1 MAGAGL
7 SSLAGR
13 AAAAFVTVAAVAL
26 IPFSSGCGSP
36 TTGRDGAGDTASP
49 GQGVAE
55 AALTSTPVSTGT
67 SALETAATT
76 AVTRAPSGTTPVT
89 ASPEAKSGKPEQT
102 REVTPTPG
110 AVQQVE
116 GPTPTLLPSAAAQ
129 TAVSPTPDVVLA
141 TSTPEPLS
149 LAPIAVWEGEITLNT
164 YGWEQGLVPT
174 DQSDPIHPYPRL
186 DFGAVTGPAPRT
198 YRAVFVENEYV
209 QLTILPGLG
218 GRILR
223 WVDRTTGRQ
232 LFYSNPVIKPTRWGA
247 RGWWLAT
254 GGMEWSFPTDE
265 HGLNE
270 YRLWDYQLL
279 WNGVRVWDTDD
290 RTGLTVEVT
299 VWLDRERSY
308 FSIAPRI
315 TNPTVDAK
323 PYQFWS
329 NAMLT
334 LSGQNVPSPELR
346 FVLPANAVTVH
357 STGDATLPG
366 PGGQMAWPVHDG
378 RDFSRFSE
386 WRRPLGLFARPALA
400 GFVGA
405 YDPSA
410 DQGIVRVFPH
420 ASVTGVKVFC
430 LGDLGS
436 ELWTDDGGRY
446 FELWGGLTPTFW
458 EYWSLQPGASVL
470 WTERWYPVSGIGG
483 FDWANEEGAIRLVPS
498 GDRVELAVVTTRA
511 LDASIVL
518 LRDGSEVQRWDARL
532 APGRPFRAISNEA
545 SGGGD
550 WTVQVID
557 RGEIIA
563 QMGP

>member
-1 MAGAGL
+1 M
-7 SSLAGR
+7 
-13 AAAAFVTVAAVAL
+13 
-26 IPFSSGCGSP
+26 
-36 TTGRDGAGDTASP
+36 
-49 GQGVAE
+49 
-55 AALTSTPVSTGT
+55 
-67 SALETAATT
+67 
-76 AVTRAPSGTTPVT
+76 T

-116 GPTPTLLPSAAAQ
+116 GPTPTLVPSAAAQ
-129 TAVSPTPDVVLA
+129 TAVSPALDVVLA

-386 WRRPLGLFARPALA
+386 WRRPLGLFARPVLA

-532 APGRPFRAISNEA
+532 APGRPFRAISNES